1 MCPIGAIVGLT
12 GRPVKGRDTIE
23 MSQTWPCR
31 TRWQYLAMNAAPLPR
46 NILRNLP
53 ARLGSAVDEAR
64 SAASEFGV
72 EAHLVGGPVRDLLL
86 GREVVDLDLMVVG
99 DGVTFAHA
107 LAERL
112 GGAVVGESQ
121 FGTAKVE
128 ASGVAIDVAS
138 ARRERYERPGAL
150 PSVAPGS
157 VDDDLARRD
166 FTVNAMAVAL
176 YEREFGLLLDPCGG
190 RRDMAA
196 RLLRSLHD
204 ASFQD
209 DATRMLRGVRYA
221 VRLGFAFEPGT
232 AALVRSGAG
241 FLDAISGDRLRN
253 ELYKML
259 GEPDPAACLRLAGEL
274 GLLRTMHAA
283 LADQNA
289 IAGNAAKAGI
299 AGSEAAMAA
308 AMAWGLSP
316 EEAKSLASRLRL
328 RSADAAVMEDVAR
341 IAELRPALTREGLRP
356 SEAVRLL
363 DGQSAEAL
371 QVVAA
376 LTDDAQVERLV
387 RIYLEEWR
395 YAQPL
400 LTGDDLQELGA
411 SPGPRMGELLRG
423 LRDAR
428 LDGEVST
435 RKDEVEW
442 VVGRVEGDRSP

>member
-1 MCPIGAIVGLT
+1 
-12 GRPVKGRDTIE
+12 
-23 MSQTWPCR
+23 
-31 TRWQYLAMNAAPLPR
+31 MNASLTPR
-46 NILRNLP
+46 NILGNLP

-64 SAASEFGV
+64 SAASELGV

-99 DGVTFAHA
+99 DGVAFAHA

-128 ASGVAIDVAS
+128 AAGVAIDVAS

-176 YEREFGLLLDPCGG
+176 HEREFGLLLDPCGG

-204 ASFQD
+204 ASFRD

-241 FLDAISGDRLRN
+241 YLDAISGDRLRN

-259 GEPDPAACLRLAGEL
+259 GEPDPAGCLRLAGEL
-274 GLLRTMHAA
+274 GLLRAMHPA
-283 LADQNA
+283 LADHNA
-289 IAGNAAKAGI
+289 ITGNAAKAGMV
-299 AGSEAAMAA
+299 GSEAAMVAA
-308 AMAWGLSP
+308 VAWGLSP

-328 RSADAAVMEDVAR
+328 RTADAAMMEDVAR
-341 IAELRPALTREGLRP
+341 FAELRPALAREGLRP

-387 RIYLEEWR
+387 RTYLEEWHN
-395 YAQPL
+395 ALPL

-411 SPGPRMGELLRG
+411 SPGPGMGVLLSG

-428 LDGEVST
+428 LNGEVAT
-435 RKDEVEW
+435 REDEERW
-442 VVGRVEGDRSP
+442 VRGRVEGDRSP

>member
-1 MCPIGAIVGLT
+1 M
-12 GRPVKGRDTIE
+12 
-23 MSQTWPCR
+23 
-31 TRWQYLAMNAAPLPR
+31 
-46 NILRNLP
+46 
-53 ARLGSAVDEAR
+53 
-64 SAASEFGV
+64 
-72 EAHLVGGPVRDLLL
+72 GGPVRDLLL

-99 DGVTFAHA
+99 DGVAFAHA

-128 ASGVAIDVAS
+128 AAGVAIDVAS

-176 YEREFGLLLDPCGG
+176 HEREFGLLLDPCGG

-204 ASFQD
+204 ASFRD

-241 FLDAISGDRLRN
+241 YLDAISGDRLRN

-259 GEPDPAACLRLAGEL
+259 GEPDPAGCLRLAGEL
-274 GLLRTMHAA
+274 GLLRAMHPA
-283 LADQNA
+283 LADHNA
-289 IAGNAAKAGI
+289 ITGNAAKAGMV
-299 AGSEAAMAA
+299 GSEAAMVAA
-308 AMAWGLSP
+308 VAWGLSP

-328 RSADAAVMEDVAR
+328 RTADAAMMEDVAR
-341 IAELRPALTREGLRP
+341 FAELRPALAREGLRP

-387 RIYLEEWR
+387 RTYLEEWHN
-395 YAQPL
+395 ALPL
-400 LTGDDLQELGA
+400 LTGDDLQELGV
-411 SPGPRMGELLRG
+411 SPGPGMGVLLSG

-428 LDGEVST
+428 LNGEVAT
-435 RKDEVEW
+435 REDEERW
-442 VVGRVEGDRSP
+442 VRGRVEGDRSP

>member
-1 MCPIGAIVGLT
+1 M
-12 GRPVKGRDTIE
+12 
-23 MSQTWPCR
+23 
-31 TRWQYLAMNAAPLPR
+31 
-46 NILRNLP
+46 
-53 ARLGSAVDEAR
+53 
-64 SAASEFGV
+64 
-72 EAHLVGGPVRDLLL
+72 GGPVRDLLL
-86 GREVVDLDLMVVG
+86 GRGVVDLDLMVVG
-99 DGVTFAHA
+99 DGVAFAHA
-107 LAERL
+107 LAERS
-112 GGAVVGESQ
+112 GGAVTGESR

-128 ASGVAIDVAS
+128 AAGVAIDVAS

-150 PSVAPGS
+150 PSVEPGS

-166 FTVNAMAVAL
+166 FTINAMAVAL
-176 YEREFGLLLDPCGG
+176 HEREFGLLLDPCGG
-190 RRDMAA
+190 RRDMDA

-204 ASFQD
+204 ASFRD

-221 VRLGFAFEPGT
+221 VRLEFAFEPGT

-241 FLDAISGDRLRN
+241 FLDTVSGDRLRN

-274 GLLRTMHAA
+274 GLLRAIHPA
-283 LADQNA
+283 LADYEA
-289 IAGNAAKAGI
+289 VADNAARLT
-299 AGSEAAMAA
+299 GSGGAPVLLA

-328 RSADAAVMEDVAR
+328 RTAVAAVMEDVAR
-341 IAELRPALTREGLRP
+341 FAELRPALAREGLHP
-356 SEAVRLL
+356 SETVRLL
-363 DGQSAEAL
+363 DRQSAEAL
-371 QVVAA
+371 QVAAA

-387 RIYLEEWR
+387 RAYLEEWR

-400 LTGDDLQELGA
+400 LTGDDLQGLGV

-435 RKDEVEW
+435 REDEVEW
-442 VVGRVEGDRSP
+442 VGGRVEGDRSP

>member
-1 MCPIGAIVGLT
+1 
-12 GRPVKGRDTIE
+12 
-23 MSQTWPCR
+23 
-31 TRWQYLAMNAAPLPR
+31 MNAAPLPR

-53 ARLGSAVDEAR
+53 TRLGFVVDQAR
-64 SAASEFGV
+64 SAASELGI
-72 EAHLVGGPVRDLLL
+72 EAYLVGGPVRDLLL
-86 GREVVDLDLMVVG
+86 GREVVDLDLMVAG
-99 DGVTFAHA
+99 DGIAFAHA

-112 GGAVVGESQ
+112 GGAVAGESR

-128 ASGVAIDVAS
+128 AAGVAIDVAS

-150 PSVAPGS
+150 PSVEPGS
-157 VDDDLARRD
+157 VNDDLARRD

-176 YEREFGLLLDPCGG
+176 REREFGLLLDPCGG
-190 RRDMAA
+190 QKDMDA
-196 RLLRSLHD
+196 RLLRSLHA

-221 VRLGFAFEPGT
+221 VRLEFAFEPGT

-241 FLDAISGDRLRN
+241 YLGSISGDRLRN
-253 ELYKML
+253 ELYRML

-274 GLLRTMHAA
+274 GLLRAMHSA
-283 LADQNA
+283 LADHNA
-289 IAGNAAKAGI
+289 IAGNAAKASV

-308 AMAWGLSP
+308 AIAWGLSP

-328 RSADAAVMEDVAR
+328 RAADAAVMEDVAR
-341 IAELRPALTREGLRP
+341 FTELRLTLAREGLRP

-371 QVVAA
+371 QVAAA
-376 LTDDAQVERLV
+376 LADNAPVGRLV
-387 RIYLEEWR
+387 RTYLEEWR

-400 LTGDDLQELGA
+400 LTGDDLRRLGVA
-411 SPGPRMGELLRG
+411 PSPRLGEMLRG

-435 RKDEVEW
+435 REDEVGW
-442 VVGRVEGDRSP
+442 VRRGLEGDWTL

>member
-1 MCPIGAIVGLT
+1 
-12 GRPVKGRDTIE
+12 
-23 MSQTWPCR
+23 
-31 TRWQYLAMNAAPLPR
+31 MNAAPLPR

-64 SAASEFGV
+64 SAASELGV

-99 DGVTFAHA
+99 DGVAFAHA

-128 ASGVAIDVAS
+128 AAGVAIDVAS

-204 ASFQD
+204 ASFRD

-232 AALVRSGAG
+232 AALALRDAG
-241 FLDAISGDRLRN
+241 FLDTISGDRLRN

-259 GEPDPAACLRLAGEL
+259 GEPDPTACLRLAGEL
-274 GLLRTMHAA
+274 DLLRAMHPA
-283 LADQNA
+283 LADHNA

-299 AGSEAAMAA
+299 AGSEAAMVA

-328 RSADAAVMEDVAR
+328 RTADAAVMEDVAR
-341 IAELRPALTREGLRP
+341 FAELRPALAREGLRP
-356 SEAVRLL
+356 SEVVRLL
-363 DGQSAEAL
+363 DGLSAAAL
-371 QVVAA
+371 QVAAA

-387 RIYLEEWR
+387 RTYLEEWR

-400 LTGDDLQELGA
+400 LTGDDLQELGV

-428 LDGEVST
+428 LDGEVAT
-435 RKDEVEW
+435 REDEEQW
-442 VVGRVEGDRSP
+442 VGGRVEVDRSP